1 MTKVRPLSL
10 ADFEG
15 VAELFKTLHPTQKLD
30 EDPAHFAHILDHP
43 GTTVFGCEVERQ
55 LVSMTTLH
63 LLPNMSYGARPYGV
77 IENVVTLDAHRGQG
91 YARATIKAVLK
102 TAMDRDAYKV
112 MLLTGRANN
121 AIGFYE
127 KLGFS
132 QDEKAGMIIRF

>member
-1 MTKVRPLSL
+1 MTNVRPLSP

-15 VAELFKTLHPTQKLD
+15 VADLFRTLHPTQKLD
-30 EDPAHFAHILDHP
+30 KDPAHFADILNHP
-43 GTTVFGCEVERQ
+43 GTTVFGCVVESR
-55 LVSMTTLH
+55 LVSMATLH

-77 IENVVTLDAHRGQG
+77 IENVVTLDAYRGLG

-102 TAMDRDAYKV
+102 TAMDRGAYKV

>member
-30 EDPAHFAHILDHP
+30 KDPAHFAHILDHP
-43 GTTVFGCEVERQ
+43 GTTVFGCEVEGR
-55 LVSMTTLH
+55 LVSMATLH

-91 YARATIKAVLK
+91 CARATIKAALR
-102 TAMDRDAYKV
+102 AAQDRDAYKV

>member
-1 MTKVRPLSL
+1 MTNVRPLSP

-15 VAELFKTLHPTQKLD
+15 VADLFRTLHPTQKLD
-30 EDPAHFAHILDHP
+30 KDPSHFALILDHP
-43 GTTVFGCEVERQ
+43 GTTVFGCEVEGL
-55 LVSMTTLH
+55 LVSMATLH

-77 IENVVTLDAHRGQG
+77 IENVVTLNSHRGLG

-112 MLLTGRANN
+112 MLLTGRGNN